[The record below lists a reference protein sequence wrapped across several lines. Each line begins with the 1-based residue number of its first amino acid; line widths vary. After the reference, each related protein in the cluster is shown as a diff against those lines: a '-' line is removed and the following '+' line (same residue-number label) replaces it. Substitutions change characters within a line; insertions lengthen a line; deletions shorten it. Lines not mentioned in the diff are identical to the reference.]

1 MTRRVWHPIAACAIA
16 AALAVA
22 CDGSGSDV
30 RPTGFAP
37 DSGVSA
43 AVAAFDQKVAWVCDD
58 ADLQAVFTPTFVGDA
73 LVATVKA
80 AIADPQKTDAEFS
93 FVAPI
98 DSFYTD
104 FDDHALCMTIVG
116 DSNSVETS
124 ALVSQL
130 RASGNVVSVRRR

>member
-1 MTRRVWHPIAACAIA
+1 MTRKVWHPIVACAIA
-16 AALAVA
+16 SLAVA

-30 RPTGFAP
+30 RQTGFAA

-43 AVAAFDQKVAWVCDD
+43 ALAAFDQKVEWVCGD
-58 ADLQAVFTPTFVGDA
+58 ADLQALFTPTFVGDA
-73 LVATVKA
+73 LVATIKA

-104 FDDHALCMTIVG
+104 FEDHALCMTIVG
-116 DSNSVETS
+116 DSDSTEAS

-130 RASGNVVSVRRR
+130 RASGSVVSVRRR